1 MVVEHNKKQ
10 AQTDGK
16 VHTEYIF
23 VQKKVP
29 FMVLGIVDICF
40 FFNKSGVQWIVMDY
54 S

>member
-40 FFNKSGVQWIVMDY
+40 FFLQIRCAMDSY
-54 S
+54 GL